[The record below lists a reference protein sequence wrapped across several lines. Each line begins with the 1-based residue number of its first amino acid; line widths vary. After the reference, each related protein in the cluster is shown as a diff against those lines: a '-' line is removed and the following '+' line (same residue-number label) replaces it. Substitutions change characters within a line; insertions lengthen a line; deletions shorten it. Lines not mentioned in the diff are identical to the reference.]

1 MVKRY
6 PKLSNSNSFFLFGP
20 RGSGKSTLIKERYS
34 SKDNLYI
41 DLLDDKMESRYWSD
55 PDLLFNDVSR
65 INKGWVIID
74 EVQKIPKLLDIVHK
88 SIETYKTKF
97 ILTGSSARKLK
108 RGGANLLAGRAF
120 LYHLFPLTYFEL
132 KENFDLNFI
141 LQWGSLPKIFQYDSD
156 TDRKDFLISYTK
168 TYLKEEIIAEQ
179 IIRNID
185 GFRSFLEVAAQMN
198 GKTLNFLKISRE
210 CGVDSKTVNSY
221 FQILEDTLVGFWV
234 PGFHKSIRKSQKIQ
248 PKFYFF
254 DLGILRSL
262 EGTLGSQPISGTSVY
277 GQYFESF
284 VVNEIF
290 RFNSYTQ
297 QDFRISH
304 YQTSTGQEIDLILS
318 KGLQDIL
325 IEIKSTNK
333 IDRVEV
339 EKFARISSGFKK
351 CQRYFI
357 SQDQMITE
365 IEGVRCMKWNYAI
378 EEIFKIDTLNK

>member
-1 MVKRY
+1 MVRRY

-20 RGSGKSTLIKERYS
+20 RGAGKSTLIKERYS
-34 SKDNLYI
+34 SPNNLYI
-41 DLLDDKMESRYWSD
+41 DLLDEKTESRYWND
-55 PDLLFNDVSR
+55 PDLLFHDVAR
-65 INKGWVIID
+65 IKNAWVIID
-74 EVQKIPKLLDIVHK
+74 EVQKIPKLLDLVHK
-88 SIETYKTKF
+88 SIETHKTKF

-120 LYHLFPLTYFEL
+120 LYYLYPLTYLEL
-132 KENFDLNFI
+132 KKDFDLSFV
-141 LQWGSLPKIFQYDSD
+141 LHWGSLPKIFQFDSFD
-156 TDRKDFLISYTK
+156 ERRDFLLSYTK

-198 GKTLNFLKISRE
+198 GKTLNFLKIGRE
-210 CGVDSKTVNSY
+210 SGIDSKTVNSY

-234 PGFHKSIRKSQKIQ
+234 PGYHRSIRKAQKIQ

-254 DLGILRSL
+254 DLGILRAL
-262 EGTLGSQPISGTSVY
+262 EGTLESKPVPGTSMY

-297 QDFRISH
+297 KDFRISH

-325 IEIKSTNK
+325 IEIKSTK
-333 IDRVEV
+333 QIDRVEV

-351 CQRYFI
+351 ATRYLL
-357 SQDQMITE
+357 SQDEVITE
-365 IEGVRCMKWNYAI
+365 IEGVKCMPWHKGI
-378 EEIFKIDTLNK
+378 EEIFKIKD

>member
-20 RGSGKSTLIKERYS
+20 RGAGKSTLVKERFQ
-34 SKDNLYI
+34 DERNLFI
-41 DLLDDKMESRYWSD
+41 DLLDEKTESRYWND

-65 INKGWVIID
+65 IKNAWVIID
-74 EVQKIPKLLDIVHK
+74 EVQKIPKLLDLVHK

-120 LYHLFPLTYFEL
+120 LYYLYPLTYLEL
-132 KENFDLNFI
+132 KKQFDLNFVI
-141 LQWGSLPKIFQYDSD
+141 QWGSLPKIFQFDSFD
-156 TDRKDFLISYTK
+156 EKRDFLISYTK

-179 IIRNID
+179 IIRNVD
-185 GFRSFLEVAAQMN
+185 GFRSFLEIAAQMN
-198 GKTLNFLKISRE
+198 GKALNFLKIGRE
-210 CGVDSKTVNSY
+210 CGIDSKTVTSY

-234 PGFHKSIRKSQKIQ
+234 PGYHRSVRKAQKIQ

-254 DLGILRSL
+254 DLGILRAL
-262 EGTLGSQPISGTSVY
+262 EGTLDSKPIPGTSMY

-284 VVNEIF
+284 VINEIF

-297 QDFRISH
+297 KDFRISH

-325 IEIKSTNK
+325 IEIKSTK
-333 IDRVEV
+333 QIDRVEV
-339 EKFARISSGFKK
+339 EKFARISSAFKK
-351 CQRYFI
+351 SKRYYL
-357 SQDQMITE
+357 SQDEMISE
-365 IEGVRCMKWNYAI
+365 IEGVRCMPWHKAI
-378 EEIFKIDTLNK
+378 EEIFQLA